1 MIRVLII
8 AAAASAVIAG
18 ASLFAVVRL
27 GPRSNAA
34 ALIPDQGW
42 DGTIIP
48 EFTLVDQNGKVTDQ
62 TVFEGRVTIL
72 DFIFTSC
79 PLQCP
84 AMTSVLTGVSDRTV
98 GSGLRFVSMSIDP
111 VRDTPERF
119 AAYAETFG
127 IDESRWILLTEPPAD
142 SEKADIARTMLRD
155 EIGYLVRDL
164 EDEVPIELPGGDT
177 MPNIAHPGKFFLIG
191 PNREVLGVYDYN
203 RPEQIELLVAR
214 ARDASR
220 AAGRSRR

>member
-27 GPRSNAA
+27 GPRSKSA

-48 EFTLVDQNGKVTDQ
+48 EFSLVDQNGTVTDQ

-72 DFIFTSC
+72 DFIFTNC

-84 AMTSVLTGVSDRTV
+84 AMTSVLTGVSDRTI

-111 VRDTPERF
+111 ARDTPERF
-119 AAYAETFG
+119 TAYAETFG
-127 IDESRWILLTEPPAD
+127 IDESRWVLLTEPLAEA
-142 SEKADIARTMLRD
+142 EKADIARTMLRD
-155 EIGYLVRDL
+155 EIGYLVGDL
-164 EDEVPIELPGGDT
+164 EEEVPIELPGGDT
-177 MPNIAHPGKFFLIG
+177 MPNIAHPGKLFLIG
-191 PNREVLGVYDYN
+191 PNREVLGAYDYN
-203 RPEQIELLVAR
+203 RPEQIEMLVAR
-214 ARDASR
+214 ARDAAR

>member
-8 AAAASAVIAG
+8 AATASAVIAG

-27 GPRSNAA
+27 GPRSKST
-34 ALIPDQGW
+34 ALVPDQGW

-48 EFTLVDQNGKVTDQ
+48 DFTLVDQNGRVIDQ
-62 TVFEGRVTIL
+62 TVFEGEVTIL

-84 AMTSVLTGVSDRTV
+84 AMTSVLVGMSNRTV

-127 IDESRWILLTEPPAD
+127 IDESRWLLLTEPLAEA
-142 SEKADIARTMLRD
+142 EKADIARTMLRD
-155 EIGYLVRDL
+155 EIGYFVSDL
-164 EDEVPIELPGGDT
+164 DDEEPIELSGGDT
-177 MPNIAHPGKFFLIG
+177 MPNIAHPGKLFLIG
-191 PNREVLGVYDYN
+191 PKREVLGAYDYN
-203 RPEQIELLVAR
+203 RPEQIEMLVAR
-214 ARDASR
+214 ARDAAQSV
-220 AAGRSRR
+220 GRSRR